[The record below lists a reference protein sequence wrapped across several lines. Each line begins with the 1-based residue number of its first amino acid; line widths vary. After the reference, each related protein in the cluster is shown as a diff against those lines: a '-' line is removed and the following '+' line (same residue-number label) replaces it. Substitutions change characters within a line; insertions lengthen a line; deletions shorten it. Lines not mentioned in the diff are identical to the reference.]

1 MASDSL
7 SSQACQGKVFSP
19 IALSL
24 TLLGF
29 PNIFISECPTA
40 PAQGYYA
47 RDTPYV
53 LPEMLFDF
61 LLIKHPIGS
70 LSIPIT

>member
-1 MASDSL
+1 MGIGFSEL
-7 SSQACQGKVFSP
+7 SGLSGEVFSP
-19 IALSL
+19 KTL
-24 TLLGF
+24 TPLGF

-40 PAQGYYA
+40 PAHGCYA
-47 RDTPYV
+47 RDTPYM

-70 LSIPIT
+70 LSIPRVM